1 MTVGPRWRLLSI
13 GLAAALF
20 LVMAVVHAD
29 HVNTDAGRHD
39 QESYLDYAARQKES
53 GFTAIGTRRQMPI
66 YPTLQAVFYEPEASA
81 SAHFTRAKRVNIAL
95 SFGLSILLAWG
106 LARLL
111 PRTEARN
118 LALVTIFFVIAFR
131 APYVQAE
138 VLVYA
143 LVFLQ
148 FLAMCRMWRRPTLAL
163 ALAVGALTAVGWL
176 TKGTALL
183 GLYVFLAAL
192 VVRETVRALRLG
204 GARTALGNVTL
215 GGVSLVTF
223 FAGVYPYAKTSKAI
237 YGAYLY
243 DMSTRYVMWCDSWE
257 QYCEL
262 NRRFG
267 THDIWKDHPPP
278 EIPTMRTFLAT
289 HSIFDIALRTLGGIA
304 EVVGN
309 CLISHGYALFFVLLL
324 GFATALV
331 VKNGELR
338 AKVLR
343 LRDPSWVGW
352 FVAPYL
358 TAHLLVLGFYGPLG
372 AGERFSLAMFLPATY
387 AAMRAVAPHATTA
400 HVVPFG
406 KVRLDWATFQTFFFV
421 LVVVQ
426 IVVYFPPAMAT
437 FYSGG

>member
-1 MTVGPRWRLLSI
+1 MARARLKHLWI
-13 GLAAALF
+13 LLGVVAFVAMAL
-20 LVMAVVHAD
+20 VHEAR
-29 HVNTDAGRHD
+29 VNTDPVRHD
-39 QESYLDYAARQKES
+39 QDSYLAYAVRQKES

-66 YPTLQAVFYEPEASA
+66 YPTLQAVFLDPTASA
-81 SAHFTRAKRVNIAL
+81 GAQFTRAKRVNIAL
-95 SFGLSILLAWG
+95 SLALSLLLAWG

-111 PRTEARN
+111 PRAEARN
-118 LALVTIFFVIAFR
+118 LATVTIFFVIAFR

-143 LVFLQ
+143 ILFAQ
-148 FLAMCRMWRRPTLAL
+148 FLVMCRTWRAPTLPL
-163 ALAVGALTAVGWL
+163 AIATGALTAVGFL

-183 GLYVFLAAL
+183 GLYLFVAAIVARE
-192 VVRETVRALRLG
+192 VVRVARRG
-204 GARTALGNVTL
+204 PVRTALKNTAL
-215 GGVSLVTF
+215 AGVAFATF

-278 EIPTMRTFLAT
+278 EIPTMRSFLQT
-289 HSIFDIALRTLGGIA
+289 HSVGDIVLRTVGGVG

-309 CLISHGYALFFVLLL
+309 CLLSHGYALFFLLLL

-331 VKNGELR
+331 VKNADLR
-338 AKVLR
+338 KRVLR
-343 LRDPSWVGW
+343 LRDDAWVGW

-358 TAHLLVLGFYGPLG
+358 FAHLLVLGFYGPLG
-372 AGERFSLAMFLPATY
+372 AGERFSLAMFLPTTY
-387 AAMRAVAPHATTA
+387 AAMRAIAPHATSE
-400 HVVPFG
+400 HVVTFG
-406 KVRLDWATFQTFFFV
+406 KARLDWATFQSLFFV
-421 LVVVQ
+421 LAIVEVVF
-426 IVVYFPPAMAT
+426 YFPPAMAT

>member
-20 LVMAVVHAD
+20 LVMALVHAD
-29 HVNTDAGRHD
+29 RVNTDPDRHD
-39 QESYLDYAARQKES
+39 QDSYLDYAARQKES
-53 GFTAIGTRRQMPI
+53 GFTLIGTRRQMPI
-66 YPTLQAVFYEPEASA
+66 YPTLQAVFYEPGASA
-81 SAHFTRAKRVNIAL
+81 AAHFARAKRVNIAL

-111 PRTEARN
+111 PRAEARS

-138 VLVYA
+138 VLVYG
-143 LVFLQ
+143 LLFLQ
-148 FLAMCRMWRRPTLAL
+148 FLAMCRMWRRPTPAL
-163 ALAVGALTAVGWL
+163 ALVVGAVTAIGWL

-192 VVRETVRALRLG
+192 AVREAVRAFRL
-204 GARTALGNVTL
+204 AAPRVALVNVAL
-215 GGVSLVTF
+215 GGVSLATF
-223 FAGVYPYAKTSKAI
+223 LAAVYPYAKTSKAI

-257 QYCEL
+257 QYCAL

-278 EIPTMRTFLAT
+278 EIPTMQSYLAT
-289 HSIFDIALRTLGGIA
+289 HSIVDIVRRTLGGVA

-331 VKNGELR
+331 VKNAELR

-343 LRDPSWVGW
+343 LRDPEWVGW
-352 FVAPYL
+352 FVLPYL
-358 TAHLLVLGFYGPLG
+358 ALHLLVLGFYGPLG

-387 AAMRAVAPHATTA
+387 ATMRAVAPHATAA
-400 HVVPFG
+400 HTVSFG
-406 KVRLDWATFQTFFFV
+406 RARLDWAAFQALFFV
-421 LVVVQ
+421 LIVVQ
-426 IVVYFPPAMAT
+426 IVIYFPPAMAT

>member
-1 MTVGPRWRLLSI
+1 MTVGPRWRLLWI
-13 GLAAALF
+13 GLAGALF
-20 LVMAVVHAD
+20 VVMALVHAD
-29 HVNTDAGRHD
+29 RVNVDPDRHD
-39 QESYLDYAARQKES
+39 QDSYLAYAARQKES

-81 SAHFTRAKRVNIAL
+81 TAHFERAKRVNIAL

-111 PRTEARN
+111 PRKEARN

-148 FLAMCRMWRRPTLAL
+148 FLAMCRMWRRPTLLL
-163 ALAVGALTAVGWL
+163 ALAVGGLTAIGWL
-176 TKGTALL
+176 VKGTALL

-192 VVRETVRALRLG
+192 AVREGVRAFRLG
-204 GARTALGNVTL
+204 TRVAFGNVAL
-215 GGVSLVTF
+215 GGVTFAAF

-257 QYCEL
+257 QYCAL
-262 NRRFG
+262 NLRFG
-267 THDIWKDHPPP
+267 THDVWKDHPPP
-278 EIPTMRTFLAT
+278 EIPTMRSFFAT
-289 HSIFDIALRTLGGIA
+289 HSLGDIAVRTLRGLG

-309 CLISHGYALFFVLLL
+309 CLVSHGYALFFVLLL

-331 VKNGELR
+331 AKNGELR

-343 LRDPSWVGW
+343 IRDPAWPGW
-352 FVAPYL
+352 FVLPYL
-358 TAHLLVLGFYGPLG
+358 LLHLLVLGFYAPLG
-372 AGERFSLAMFLPATY
+372 AGDRFSLAMFLPATY
-387 AAMRAVAPHATTA
+387 AAMRAVAPHANPS
-400 HVVPFG
+400 HVVSLG
-406 KVRLDWATFQTFFFV
+406 KARLDWGQFQALFFV

-426 IVVYFPPAMAT
+426 IVIYFPAAMAT
-437 FYSGG
+437 FYAGG